1 MYFTRFRYPL
11 VDYCSGRIQNLDAA
25 DILSIMESSATYTNV
40 EAIQNEGKRIFVWT
54 VNEQK
59 TMETLIN
66 LNVDAILTNDPKLC
80 QKVIDR
86 YSSEVMNIVRRLT
99 NALAYL

>member
-1 MYFTRFRYPL
+1 
-11 VDYCSGRIQNLDAA
+11 
-25 DILSIMESSATYTNV
+25 
-40 EAIQNEGKRIFVWT
+40 
-54 VNEQK
+54 
-59 TMETLIN
+59 METLIN